1 MAKYVDLKI
10 PGKEV
15 TAYSYFNYIGSCA
28 LERPAS
34 TTTQVSTVVD
44 DDVGAGINDGKCV
57 VCCSCILI
65 TDPTSSIIIT
75 ISITIITTIVIIII
89 IK

>member
-15 TAYSYFNYIGSCA
+15 TAYSYFNYIGPCT

-44 DDVGAGINDGKCV
+44 DDDNVGAGINDGKCV
-57 VCCSCILI
+57 VCCSCIEI
-65 TDPTSSIIIT
+65 AS
-75 ISITIITTIVIIII
+75 
-89 IK
+89 

>member
-15 TAYSYFNYIGSCA
+15 TAYSYFNYIGPCA

-34 TTTQVSTVVD
+34 TTQVSNVVD
-44 DDVGAGINDGKCV
+44 DNHHNGDHDDADDVGAGTKDGKCV
-57 VCCSCILI
+57 VCCSCIEI
-65 TDPTSSIIIT
+65 AS
-75 ISITIITTIVIIII
+75 
-89 IK
+89 

>member
-15 TAYSYFNYIGSCA
+15 TAYSYFNYIGPCA

-34 TTTQVSTVVD
+34 TVVD
-44 DDVGAGINDGKCV
+44 ADDNDVGAEIKDGKCV
-57 VCCSCILI
+57 VCCSCIEI
-65 TDPTSSIIIT
+65 AS
-75 ISITIITTIVIIII
+75 
-89 IK
+89 

>member
-15 TAYSYFNYIGSCA
+15 TAYSYFNYIGPCA

-44 DDVGAGINDGKCV
+44 DDNVGAGTKDGKCV
-57 VCCSCILI
+57 VCCSCIEI
-65 TDPTSSIIIT
+65 AS
-75 ISITIITTIVIIII
+75 
-89 IK
+89 

>member
-15 TAYSYFNYIGSCA
+15 SAYSYFNYIGPCA

-34 TTTQVSTVVD
+34 TTQVSNVVDDDNDQND
-44 DDVGAGINDGKCV
+44 DDVGAGIKDGRCD
-57 VCCSCILI
+57 VCFSRIEI
-65 TDPTSSIIIT
+65 AS
-75 ISITIITTIVIIII
+75 
-89 IK
+89 

>member
-15 TAYSYFNYIGSCA
+15 TAYSYFNYIGPCA

-34 TTTQVSTVVD
+34 TTQVSTVVD
-44 DDVGAGINDGKCV
+44 DDDVGAGIKDGKCV
-57 VCCSCILI
+57 VCCSCIAI
-65 TDPTSSIIIT
+65 AF
-75 ISITIITTIVIIII
+75 
-89 IK
+89 

>member
-15 TAYSYFNYIGSCA
+15 TAYSYFNYIGLCA
-28 LERPAS
+28 LERPVS

-44 DDVGAGINDGKCV
+44 DDDDNVGAGTKDGKCV
-57 VCCSCILI
+57 VCCSCIEI
-65 TDPTSSIIIT
+65 AS
-75 ISITIITTIVIIII
+75 
-89 IK
+89 